1 MFERSD
7 YELAIPPLEK
17 ALYRSGHLMG
27 PEPPEVTTI
36 RGKLAWSLYYL
47 ERDREA
53 LATFIRAS
61 LAAPDSPQLQVGM
74 GWCYLRLGQK
84 DDARAA
90 FQRAAK
96 LGADDAI
103 VRAGLRLAG
112 L

>member
-1 MFERSD
+1 
-7 YELAIPPLEK
+7 
-17 ALYRSGHLMG
+17 
-27 PEPPEVTTI
+27 V
-36 RGKLAWSLYYL
+36 YYL

-53 LATFIRAS
+53 LTMFIRAS

-96 LGADDAI
+96 LGAFDEI